1 MSARVAI
8 TGASGQLGRLVAE
21 YVLAQC
27 APGDVILA
35 TRSPNALTDLAA
47 RGAEVRRADFDEPG
61 SLHEALV
68 GAERMLLIS
77 VYGFLFSL
85 VAWMRK
91 SLRPGM
97 LAHAWHDAL
106 IGMLLRVL
114 FK

>member
-1 MSARVAI
+1 
-8 TGASGQLGRLVAE
+8 
-21 YVLAQC
+21 
-27 APGDVILA
+27 
-35 TRSPNALTDLAA
+35 
-47 RGAEVRRADFDEPG
+47 
-61 SLHEALV
+61 
-68 GAERMLLIS
+68 MLLIS